1 MPTTEAQKRA
11 TKMWRLRNPELYKDR
26 QNQYVAKN
34 RDRINELSAQR
45 QQKYYYDKKTFSYES
60 TVKELF
66 KMKI

>member
-11 TKMWRLRNPELYKDR
+11 TKMWRLRNRELYNER

-45 QQKYYYDKKTFSYES
+45 QVKYYYDKKACSYEW

-66 KMKI
+66 KMQI

>member
-11 TKMWRLRNPELYKDR
+11 TKMWRLRNPELYKER

-34 RDRINELSAQR
+34 RDRVNELSAQR
-45 QQKYYYDKKTFSYES
+45 QQKYYYDKKTCSYES